1 MRILLTSI
9 VTIFLSLSPALA
21 ATVSCAF
28 MSETSISK
36 SGEWLKTEMD
46 FMKLFEMFGDGLK
59 LPLEN
64 SLLANLDTGE
74 VFVAGEVARGTVYL
88 MGGDMGITGKL
99 IKVEGDSIN
108 IFDGMCTVGFG

>member
-9 VTIFLSLSPALA
+9 ASIFLGFSPALS

-28 MSETSISK
+28 MSETSISQ

-46 FMKLFEMFGDGLK
+46 FMKLYEMFGDDLK

-74 VFVAGEVARGTVYL
+74 VFVAGEVSKGTVYL
-88 MGGDMGITGKL
+88 MGGDLGITGKL
-99 IKVEGDSIN
+99 INVEGVTIT
-108 IFDGMCTVGFG
+108 IFDSMCNVGFG